1 MKVPLCEFKVG
12 MVIPGTVCSTR
23 CGVWIDIGCAK
34 DARAAVSARARRH
47 FHNGDYIPSCLV
59 TKVDLERCWI
69 NVSITRGGRP
79 QQPKQK
85 ASKKWVPK
93 KSSVAASCDM
103 ALVTAMLREQDDRQ
117 YPFKYRANQDAVNKC
132 TSQAGFSSGSTSD
145 KASDFRAASKESSST
160 TGSVDAWSFEDP
172 WSKEA
177 ADRSLAP
184 SRAQRPVFKPM
195 DLGLG
200 LAILCR
206 LGDTAKRY
214 LELSESMSVLVA
226 EGASVTEKLQEFFED
241 YGTDLV
247 ITELTDERGSLAHR
261 TVERWWHRLMKAKG
275 ISVLMITDDMQWSFS
290 QYWIKNSPCAV
301 ALVSEKASYTWQVR
315 GSAETE
321 EEFGRLWQNEFG
333 E

>member
-12 MVIPGTVCSTR
+12 MVLPGTVCSTR

-34 DARAAVSARARRH
+34 DARAAVSGRARHH

-69 NVSITRGGRP
+69 NVSITRGDRP

-85 ASKKWVPK
+85 
-93 KSSVAASCDM
+93 
-103 ALVTAMLREQDDRQ
+103 VTAMLREQDDRQ
-117 YPFKYRANQDAVNKC
+117 YPFKYRASQDPVNEC
-132 TSQAGFSSGSTSD
+132 NSQAGFSGGSTSD

-172 WSKEA
+172 WPKEA

-206 LGDTAKRY
+206 LGDAAKRY
-214 LELSESMSVLVA
+214 LELSESMSLFVA
-226 EGASVTEKLQEFFED
+226 EGASVTEEFQELFED

-247 ITELTDERGSLAHR
+247 ITELTDERGPLAHR
-261 TVERWWHRLMKAKG
+261 TVERWWHHLMKAKG
-275 ISVLMITDDMQWSFS
+275 ISVLMITDDVQWSFS

-301 ALVSEKASYTWQVR
+301 ALVSEKSSYTWQVR